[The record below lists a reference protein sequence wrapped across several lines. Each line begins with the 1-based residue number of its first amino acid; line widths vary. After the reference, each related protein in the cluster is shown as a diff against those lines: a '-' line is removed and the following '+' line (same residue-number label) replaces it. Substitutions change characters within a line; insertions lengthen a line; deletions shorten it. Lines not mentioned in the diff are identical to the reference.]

1 MGRGIEFLHT
11 QNVIADTATECGDF
25 LYAAI
30 ESLPHLAWLCD
41 AKGNCFY
48 ANRPFSDY
56 CRNALGDKA
65 RLNWL
70 DLISRDE
77 EANTVEQWME
87 ATPSGA
93 PFAREL
99 RLRAR
104 SGEMRWFGVDV
115 VPILE
120 PGGGVRFW
128 FGLGIDLTARKR
140 READALA
147 SQMDLDAALTQNV
160 ASLTVS
166 AMAHDLNQPLA
177 AGGTY
182 ASVAM
187 RLLRSKVTDRD
198 TFEHALEQ
206 VIREIRR
213 AGRMFKEFSD
223 EIPSEPPVMECCD
236 LAQLAHDA
244 VVKLREKE
252 TLDTLQV
259 TVTTLGSVG
268 TVMANRVWLERSLH
282 ALIQLR
288 APAASEPDAAT
299 RDVVVSVM
307 PSADGMCGQITIQH
321 RGAPLDD
328 DTIRALFKPHYSFK
342 SGKVGLELA
351 LHRALITA
359 QGGEFWTE
367 PNRHEGPAYCITLP
381 LAACAGAERAP

>member
-1 MGRGIEFLHT
+1 MGRGIEFLHM